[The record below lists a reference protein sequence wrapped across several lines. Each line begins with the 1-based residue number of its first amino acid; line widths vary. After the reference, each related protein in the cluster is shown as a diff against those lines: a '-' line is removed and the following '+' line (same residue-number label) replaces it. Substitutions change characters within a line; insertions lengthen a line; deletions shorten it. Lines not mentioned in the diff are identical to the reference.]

1 VRNKE
6 LKLEDP
12 EHDEVSIQT
21 TYREERKKQKRFFF
35 PSRSNFNAHKITSS
49 SVISCRASQGTSRR
63 YIALARVH
71 IVTLVL

>member
-21 TYREERKKQKRFFF
+21 VERNGKNKNVFFS
-35 PSRSNFNAHKITSS
+35 PLGPTSML
-49 SVISCRASQGTSRR
+49 IR
-63 YIALARVH
+63 
-71 IVTLVL
+71 